1 MFGTYQ
7 SFKAGGGQGTHCEL
21 PLVMWFGRQSGS
33 PLKFESQRV
42 RRSISNTNKQR
53 YSSIYLCIYVYD
65 YIHIYIY
72 NYKRIKS
79 FYICLN
85 YLNLIYIYI
94 PHPRLPGK
102 RLLTRKRS
110 WIFGRISPFCLIG
123 WWNEELWMSS
133 RAIIYSLSLSDLKYY
148 TDTKYVF
155 PMLFLLDCSV
165 FHHDES
171 STIFLAT
178 LRCPLLSVNG

>member
-94 PHPRLPGK
+94 YHTQGFLEKDFSPAKEAEYLVEYLPSAWLVGEMK
-102 RLLTRKRS
+102 S
-110 WIFGRISPFCLIG
+110 YGCLQ
-123 WWNEELWMSS
+123 EQSS
-133 RAIIYSLSLSDLKYY
+133 IVYPWVI
-148 TDTKYVF
+148 
-155 PMLFLLDCSV
+155 
-165 FHHDES
+165 
-171 STIFLAT
+171 
-178 LRCPLLSVNG
+178 